1 MAPGAAKPVGH
12 RARSAAAR
20 PKVRYAPL
28 LLLACTIAALSG
40 CTPPAATPETPS
52 VALAPA
58 APSPT
63 PGEPSLPAPED
74 LIGADRDLIAERLGK
89 PVFLM
94 RAQASEIWQYRAPGC
109 VLDVYLYEEA
119 GVMRVAY
126 IEARDLAGAAL
137 APGDCMRAVH
147 EARQPWPDAT
157 TAGT

>member
-1 MAPGAAKPVGH
+1 MAPGAAEPVGH

-20 PKVRYAPL
+20 PGLRYAPL
-28 LLLACTIAALSG
+28 LLLACTLAALSG
-40 CTPPAATPETPS
+40 CTQPVAAPEAPS

-58 APSPT
+58 PAPT
-63 PGEPSLPAPED
+63 EVEPPLPAPET

-94 RAQASEIWQYRAPGC
+94 RAQTSEIWQYRAQGC

-126 IEARDLAGAAL
+126 IEARDLAGVEL

-147 EARQPWPDAT
+147 EARQPWPDAA